1 MKIGLNIF
9 WQHYKLLDNKE
20 LFSKNL
26 KNWLLGILY
35 RYIHTY
41 VLKLL
46 LFDFVHF
53 VSIHTLS
60 VSIQKWSFRDRTS
73 PVYRSM
79 LACID
84 THLYVL
90 KIQRDD
96 DVSNHA
102 CMLWY
107 ISVKSFKILIFVSIH
122 TRVCI
127 DTKVKNFI
135 FNVGQSICIDTNAHL
150 YRYMFEN
157 LCPNLLILF
166 SL

>member
-9 WQHYKLLDNKE
+9 WQHYKWLDNKE
-20 LFSKNL
+20 LLSKNL
-26 KNWLLGILY
+26 ENWLLGILY
-35 RYIHTY
+35 RYIHWCIDTN

-46 LFDFVHF
+46 LSDFGYF
-53 VSIHTLS
+53 VSIHILS
-60 VSIQKWSFRDRTS
+60 VSIQKWFLRGRES
-73 PVYRSM
+73 PVHRIM

-102 CMLWY
+102 CMIWY

-127 DTKVKNFI
+127 DTKVNF
-135 FNVGQSICIDTNAHL
+135 SI
-150 YRYMFEN
+150 Y
-157 LCPNLLILF
+157 
-166 SL
+166 